1 LIHYGHFRFTAG
13 TKPRKFYIQEEIV
26 KHSLRLIQIFA
37 CVVLWGALAVF
48 PAHAQTASA
57 RIIGNITDP
66 NGAAVPSAKIT
77 VVNVAT
83 QVHYDT
89 TGNDEGYFQ
98 AVDLPIGRYNVT
110 IEAPGFRKVTYEN
123 QVLQI
128 NQVLRIDV
136 KLEIGAISEVI
147 EVKEQATVVETVNP
161 TLGASVTGRTLTDL
175 PLNGRNVLQLT
186 LLQPGV
192 TPNNPDDTS
201 SGFFNIAGGRSDS
214 VTFLLDGG
222 LNNEQLGNGVVF
234 NPNPDAVAEFRILE
248 NNYTAEYGRNG
259 GGIVTEVLKSGTNEW
274 HGSAF
279 EFVRND
285 AFNANDFF
293 NKNNPANLL
302 PRDVLKRNQYGGTFG
317 GPITLPHLVHGKDK
331 FFFFVDYQGQRET
344 SKVTTSGIVTFT
356 PAQLGG
362 DFSQAA
368 GNGGVDP
375 GVACFLSG
383 LNHNQPNPNNDPT
396 LVDGTQCRQPN
407 PNPTPNGPKT
417 VPGVAHPFF
426 QSDPT
431 KQFNGIIDPT
441 KISGVAQKYIA
452 AGLIATSPNGTL
464 NSQAGNTNND
474 NELTMKF
481 DFNIT
486 QKDRLAVTLGGNR
499 NPKVNGA
506 GSTGL
511 SSFFTQGPGYPQTN
525 IYHNYFSNFAY
536 THTFSSNVL
545 NEFRV
550 TVQRSHTLQAK
561 PARTI
566 PTHSALGETGITP
579 DLELGGAALAF
590 DDQGTYFGFGIQGP
604 STLISNTFAYSDTL
618 SWTRGRHNWK
628 FGGAFSAYQFNTAFD
643 FIGNGLFDF
652 VGSGGVGS
660 GNDFADFLLGIP
672 FDYFESPNAPTNARS
687 KFYAGFAQDEWRVN
701 KKLVLTLGVR
711 YEYSSPK
718 LDTHGDTFNVIPG
731 HAQSTVFPNAP
742 SGLVFPGDKNA
753 PRGVNFPDK
762 NNWAPRFG
770 FAWDPKGN
778 SKTSIRGGF
787 GMFYDILK
795 AEDNFQDNGQP
806 PFFSGAGLFFSPI
819 PGNPSA
825 DVPYLSQPF
834 VSTGATN
841 PFPSKPVNHSVNFA
855 AAGIFPF
862 GISSIFLDD
871 AHLKTPYTYQ
881 YNLSVQREIARNT
894 TVQVGYVGSSSH
906 GLTSLV
912 DINPFP
918 LGTSDRI
925 LNLLPGNSSCGATT
939 QFLCSFSNLPEFKNV
954 SKASYNGLTASL
966 TRQLTDA
973 RFIGRTYF
981 TLGYTFAHSIDNTSG
996 FRERNSQVPSF
1007 TPGLFRAASDFDV
1020 RNRITFSGG
1029 WDLPIDR
1036 MFSSAPKRLTQ
1047 GWSVYPIFSWRQGFP
1062 LDVFAQVDSSGGF
1075 TNPGVSGAG
1084 DNPGNSVVHANLTG
1098 QPLTTFDPHTVQT
1111 LTGDLS
1117 GTNTGNFYFN
1127 PAVFTTAQCGDATHP
1142 TVDPVTGAPI
1152 PCTPSSTLFPSTAQ
1166 VVANPAL
1173 RTYGTLPRNFF
1184 RGPGR
1189 ANLDMTFSKST
1200 AITER
1205 LKLEIRADFFNA
1217 FNHAEFANPTT
1228 NIASSNF
1235 GRVTRTGDQEHPSLA
1250 LPADPKE
1257 RIIQLGAKISF

>member
-1 LIHYGHFRFTAG
+1 M
-13 TKPRKFYIQEEIV
+13 KQ
-26 KHSLRLIQIFA
+26 SLRLMQIFA
-37 CVVLWGALAVF
+37 VVALLGTLAQY
-48 PAHAQTASA
+48 PAQAQTASA
-57 RIIGNITDP
+57 RIVGTITDP
-66 NGAAVPSAKIT
+66 NGSSIPSAKVT
-77 VVNVAT
+77 VVNVST
-83 QVHYDT
+83 HVHYDT
-89 TGNDEGYFQ
+89 TTNKDGYFQ
-98 AVDLPIGRYNVT
+98 ALELPIGQYNVT
-110 IEAPGFRKVTYEN
+110 IEADRFRTVTYEN

-128 NQVLRIDV
+128 NQVLRLDA
-136 KLEIGAISEVI
+136 KLELGSVAEVI
-147 EVKEQATVVETVNP
+147 EVKDQADVVETVNP
-161 TLGASVTGRTLTDL
+161 TLGASVTGRALTDM

-192 TPNNPDDTS
+192 TPNNPDDGS

-234 NPNPDAVAEFRILE
+234 NPNPDAVSEFRILE

-259 GGIVTEVLKSGTNEW
+259 GGIVTEVLKSGTNQW

-279 EFVRND
+279 EFIRND

-293 NKNNPANLL
+293 NKNDPKNLL
-302 PRDVLKRNQYGGTFG
+302 PRDVLKRNQFGGTFG

-331 FFFFVDYQGQRET
+331 FFFFVDYQGQRQT
-344 SKVTTSGIVTFT
+344 SSQTTSGIVTFT

-362 DFSQAA
+362 NFS
-368 GNGGVDP
+368 GDP
-375 GVACFLSG
+375 GVIAFLQA
-383 LNHNQPNPNNDPT
+383 N
-396 LVDGTQCRQPN
+396 
-407 PNPTPNGPKT
+407 
-417 VPGVAHPFF
+417 PFF
-426 QSDPT
+426 QPNAALAA
-431 KQFNGIIDPT
+431 QGIIDPT
-441 KISGVAQKYIA
+441 KINSVAQKYIA
-452 AGLIATSPNGTL
+452 AGLIASSPNGTL
-464 NSQAGNTNND
+464 NSQAGNTSND

-486 QKDRLAVTLGGNR
+486 QKDRLSVSLGGNR
-499 NPKVNGA
+499 NPQVNGT
-506 GSTGL
+506 GSTGIG
-511 SSFFTQGPGYPQTN
+511 FTIAPGYPLTN
-525 IYHNYFSNFAY
+525 VFHNYFSNFAY
-536 THTFSSNVL
+536 TRTFSSNVL

-550 TVQRSHTLQAK
+550 TVQRSNTLQSK

-566 PTHSALGETGITP
+566 PTHAALGEVGITP

-590 DDQGTYFGFGIQGP
+590 DDQATYFGFSIQGP

-618 SWTRGRHNWK
+618 SWTRGRHSWK
-628 FGGAFSAYQFNTAFD
+628 FGGSFSAYQFNTAFD

-652 VGSGGVGS
+652 VGAGGIGS
-660 GNDFADFLLGIP
+660 GNDFADFLLGVP
-672 FDYFESPNAPTNARS
+672 FDYFQSPNAPTNARS
-687 KFYAGFAQDEWRVN
+687 KYYSGFAQDEWRVN

-731 HAQSTVFPNAP
+731 MHSTVFPNAP
-742 SGLVFPGDKNA
+742 SGLVFPGDRGA

-770 FAWDPKGN
+770 FAWDPKGD
-778 SKTSIRGGF
+778 SKTSVRGGF
-787 GMFYDILK
+787 GIFYDILK

-806 PFFSGAGLFFSPI
+806 PFFSGAGLFFNSI

-834 VSTGATN
+834 PSAGATN
-841 PFPSKPVNHSVNFA
+841 PFPSKPVNHNINFA
-855 AAGIFPF
+855 TAGILPF
-862 GISSIFLDD
+862 GLSSIFLDD
-871 AHLKTPYTYQ
+871 PNLRTPYIYQ
-881 YNLSVQREIARNT
+881 YNLSVQREVARNT

-912 DINPFP
+912 DINPFI
-918 LGTSDRI
+918 LGTTNRI
-925 LNLLPGNSSCGATT
+925 LNLLPGNTTCTAANSS
-939 QFLCSFSNLPEFKNV
+939 QCSFSNLPEFKNV

-981 TLGYTFAHSIDNTSG
+981 TFGYTYAHSIDNTSG
-996 FRERNSQVPSF
+996 FRERNSQVPSY
-1007 TPGLFRAASDFDV
+1007 TPGLFRASSDFDV

-1047 GWSVYPIFSWRQGFP
+1047 GWSLYPILSWRQGFP
-1062 LDVFAQVDSSGGF
+1062 LDIFGAPDTSGGF
-1075 TNPGVSGAG
+1075 ANPGVSGAG
-1084 DNPGNSVVHANLTG
+1084 DNATVHANLTG
-1098 QPLTTFDPHTVQT
+1098 QPVTTFDPHQVQT

-1127 PAVFTTAQCGDATHP
+1127 PNAFTSAQVGGSDPCGA
-1142 TVDPVTGAPI
+1142 
-1152 PCTPSSTLFPSTAQ
+1152 PSSTCFPSTAQ

-1173 RTYGTLPRNFF
+1173 RTYGTVPRNFL

-1189 ANLDMTFSKST
+1189 TNLDMSFAKAT

-1205 LKLEIRADFFNA
+1205 LRLEIRADAFNL
-1217 FNHAEFANPTT
+1217 FNHAEFANPSTRIT
-1228 NIASSNF
+1228 SSNF
-1235 GRVTRTGDQEHPSLA
+1235 GRITRTGD
-1250 LPADPKE
+1250 PATPLFAVDPKE
-1257 RIIQLGAKISF
+1257 RIIQLGAKFTF